1 MLQNNHISL
10 GENNLDENNMSA
22 DQIDFLCEH
31 CGQTLSAFLHEM
43 AERNAKV
50 VCPNCGESR
59 DSTNEKS
66 ERFPTVSH
74 PATTEHRTTD

>member
-1 MLQNNHISL
+1 
-10 GENNLDENNMSA
+10 MSA
-22 DQIDFLCEH
+22 DQIDLLCEH
-31 CGQTLSAFLHEM
+31 CGQTLSVFLHEM

-66 ERFPTVSH
+66 ERSPTESRLTSQEH
-74 PATTEHRTTD
+74 PTT